1 MKILLTGGGTG
12 GHITPLLAVAHELK
26 KSNPDCVITYIGE
39 RDGKFDH
46 IVDGDANIDVVK
58 RIFAGKYRRYHG
70 ESTIKRLTDI
80 KTLLFNFR
88 DLVLFVIGT
97 FQAIFL
103 LMRQRPDVIFLKGG
117 FVGVPI
123 GLAAAL
129 LRIPFVTHDSDAIPG
144 LANRIV
150 GRWAKIHAVAQKVD
164 MYAYSPKNTV
174 QVGVIVAEEF
184 DLVDKQVQN
193 HFKQQLNLNITDPL
207 LVITGGSSGAQ
218 RLNQAMVKIV
228 PDLISD
234 FNNLN
239 IIHQA
244 GHGKTDIYGEYSSP
258 RLKVIDFMKPMH
270 QFTGAA
276 DIIVARSSANTLA
289 ELGVQ
294 GKATIA
300 VANPLLTDGHQIK
313 NAEELAKLDAVISVN
328 ENSKETDQV
337 QLNLAIRELL
347 SDPVKREK
355 VAANLHE
362 NTIQGAAKVLAKI
375 LMEQSKVGH

>member
-1 MKILLTGGGTG
+1 M
-12 GHITPLLAVAHELK
+12 
-26 KSNPDCVITYIGE
+26 
-39 RDGKFDH
+39 
-46 IVDGDANIDVVK
+46 
-58 RIFAGKYRRYHG
+58 
-70 ESTIKRLTDI
+70 
-80 KTLLFNFR
+80 LFNFR